1 MYDNMI
7 FICGCGHSGTTILNK
22 IMSNHKNIYGLDY
35 ETGIFVKHKGEKLHS
50 EINKLNKQRKLCNK
64 KWLCEK
70 TPGHVYHIDTIFQLV
85 RTPKIILLVRD
96 GRDVVSSL
104 HKRYSNFEF
113 SISRWIKDNQQW
125 LNSEHRNKLYV
136 LRYED
141 FVKSPEKEI
150 KKICYYL
157 EEDYD
162 DRMLDYPKQE
172 MILPKNIFDKE
183 ISGEYHKLL
192 RLYQINQNI
201 YDGTKRYLKD
211 LTALQMNLLYSNEE
225 FMELMQKFNYFD

>member
-1 MYDNMI
+1 MI

-22 IMSNHKNIYGLDY
+22 IMGNHRNIHGLDY
-35 ETGIFVKHKGEKLHS
+35 ETGIFIKHKDQKLHN
-50 EINKLNKQRKLCNK
+50 EIDQLDKERKLYK
-64 KWLCEK
+64 KRWVCEK

-85 RTPKIILLVRD
+85 ISPKIIVLVRD

-104 HKRYSNFEF
+104 HKRYSDFEL
-113 SISRWIKDNQQW
+113 SVNRWIKDNQQW
-125 LNSEHRNKLYV
+125 LSSEYKDKLYI

-141 FVKSPEKEI
+141 FVKRPEDEI
-150 KKICYYL
+150 KKICHYL

-162 DRMLDYPKQE
+162 DEILNYSKEE
-172 MILPKNIFDKE
+172 MVLPDGIFDKQV
-183 ISGEYHKLL
+183 SGEYHRLL

-211 LTALQMNLLYSNEE
+211 LTEIQMNLLYSNEE
-225 FMELMQKFNYFD
+225 FMELMEKFSYFD